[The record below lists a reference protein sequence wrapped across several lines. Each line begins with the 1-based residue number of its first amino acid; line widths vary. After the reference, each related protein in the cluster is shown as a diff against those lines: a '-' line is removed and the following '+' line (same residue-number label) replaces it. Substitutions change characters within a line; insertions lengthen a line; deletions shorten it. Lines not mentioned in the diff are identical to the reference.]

1 MTRTFTVKIGKS
13 PDEMGFDECMA
24 HIKRVLFWDY
34 IDGEWCDV
42 VPLSDKRWEELAGY
56 IIGAHER
63 EIKKLKAESDRLRD
77 ERARYEDL
85 AHILDRE
92 WNIYAEWDGL
102 RKIWYVGLT
111 ELGAR
116 LRDEREAARFA
127 YIDTI
132 SELEDQNA
140 KLCELILDMVVD
152 EARGHN
158 DDSTYYEHVRLAKEL
173 GIEVHE

>member
-1 MTRTFTVKIGKS
+1 MTI
-13 PDEMGFDECMA
+13 DEAIA
-24 HIKRVLFWDY
+24 HA
-34 IDGEWCDV
+34 EWCAENSCGECAEDH
-42 VPLSDKRWEELAGY
+42 RQLAEWLRRLQALRAAVSGL
-56 IIGAHER
+56 ER
-63 EIKKLKAESDRLRD
+63 MRDQLMAEVHGLRS

-85 AHILDRE
+85 ARILDRE
-92 WNIYAEWDGL
+92 WNIEVEWDGL
-102 RKIWYVGLT
+102 RKIWYVGMT
-111 ELGAR
+111 ELGVR

-158 DDSTYYEHVRLAKEL
+158 DDNTYYEHVRLAKEL